1 MFFGRVPGNIINKLR
16 KIVLSHGGF
25 IIDDITT
32 ASHVIDWD
40 DEVDSLPSELTEEFV
55 RTLEVR
61 PCEDGGTALVHW
73 FYHPDSYDE
82 WIPSDHVDGSEPPDT
97 VPQPSDI
104 NTDRQ
109 WHVCCR
115 YIMDC
120 EIFNEWGNEIDYENL
135 PEGEGD
141 DDEANEENTQER
153 SPIKASAGRKARGR
167 RRLDAV
173 KAKKIPILESIAA
186 TEKMMQDVP
195 PPLLDPSMDTSTVID
210 ILTGNECQLTLVKYE
225 SVSLIPT
232 ASSSSASDAV
242 GESSVSEDQD
252 DVSASTNAG
261 TGKRKA
267 EEIQSTSTDTST
279 SVKAATASAAVVKL
293 KKDKTAGRKASYPTQ
308 LKLPTWYHSE
318 LLSALEIK
326 HLPDL
331 FSTEAD
337 RLKNSPEYFR
347 IRNFI
352 VTLYA
357 HNPSV
362 YLSATD
368 CRRKLCGDVCV
379 VLRIHAFLDAFG
391 AINFNIKADCRPL
404 LKQASLTHWSE
415 DCLLSSTTDSVHI
428 PSHAPQG
435 SSSTSNAEGTVEEF
449 DIEWSEQMDRSLRHR
464 AVAANGDWNKV
475 AIDLASEYAG
485 GSSSVEQWQP
495 TPEECLV
502 RFVSLSLPA
511 PSFPGTMAQCAAD
524 LALTSIACGP
534 ETQKMRF
541 VASLI
546 SNGAISTLGREA
558 TKTLMSNSMA
568 IMRSQ
573 VTCSRPSNRC

>member
-1 MFFGRVPGNIINKLR
+1 M
-16 KIVLSHGGF
+16 LSHGGL
-25 IIDDITT
+25 IIDDVTS

-61 PCEDGGTALVHW
+61 PSEDGGTALVHW

-97 VPQPSDI
+97 VPQPSDM

-141 DDEANEENTQER
+141 DDEANDENIQER

-167 RRLDAV
+167 RRSDAV

-186 TEKMMQDVP
+186 TEKMMQDFP
-195 PPLLDPSMDTSTVID
+195 PPLLDPLIETSTVVD
-210 ILTGNECQLTLVKYE
+210 ILTGNECQLTSVKYE
-225 SVSLIPT
+225 SQSIVPT
-232 ASSSSASDAV
+232 TSSSSAADV
-242 GESSVSEDQD
+242 IGESSVSEDQD
-252 DVSASTNAG
+252 EVSASTSVG

-267 EEIQSTSTDTST
+267 EEVQSISIDSSTSL
-279 SVKAATASAAVVKL
+279 KAATATATVVKL
-293 KKDKTAGRKASYPTQ
+293 KKDKAAGRKASYPSQ

-318 LLSALEIK
+318 LLNALEIK

-331 FSTEAD
+331 FATEVD
-337 RLKNSPEYFR
+337 RVKNSAEYFR

-391 AINFNIKADCRPL
+391 AINFNIRADCRPL
-404 LKQASLTHWSE
+404 LKQASLSHWSE
-415 DCLLSSTTDSVHI
+415 DCLLSSTTERVHVT
-428 PSHAPQG
+428 SHTTQG
-435 SSSTSNAEGTVEEF
+435 SSSTSNAEGTVEEC
-449 DIEWSEQMDRSLRHR
+449 DVEWSEEMDRSLRHR

-485 GSSSVEQWQP
+485 GSVSVTVEQWQP

-534 ETQKMRF
+534 EAQKMRF

-546 SNGAISTLGREA
+546 SNGAISALGREV
-558 TKTLMSNSMA
+558 TKTLMSTTMTHLH
-568 IMRSQ
+568 SQ
-573 VTCSRPSNRC
+573 VMCHRPSIRCLFVTSNPIHY